1 MTEKERMLSG
11 ELYKAEG
18 EELVK
23 DNKKARKLT
32 RLFNNTTEEQQ
43 EYRVKLLKQ
52 LFASTE
58 ENIYIEPPFRCD
70 YGCHITVGNNFYANY
85 DCIILDVNK
94 VDIGSNVFFAPRVN
108 IYTAGHPID
117 AEVRNDMLEFGKE
130 VITEVEIKDISVGS
144 MLQVN
149 TGDKIPVD
157 GEIISGEALIDE
169 SMITGESIPVE
180 KFNANKVISGTILVN
195 GNIRIRTEAIGKDTV
210 LSKIIELVKKAQ

>member
-130 VITEVEIKDISVGS
+130 VIIGDNVWVGGNTVINPGVTIGSNVVIGSGSVVTKDIPDGVIAAGNPCNVLREITADDKEYWSQLREEYYKE
-144 MLQVN
+144 M
-149 TGDKIPVD
+149 GD
-157 GEIISGEALIDE
+157 
-169 SMITGESIPVE
+169 
-180 KFNANKVISGTILVN
+180 
-195 GNIRIRTEAIGKDTV
+195 
-210 LSKIIELVKKAQ
+210 